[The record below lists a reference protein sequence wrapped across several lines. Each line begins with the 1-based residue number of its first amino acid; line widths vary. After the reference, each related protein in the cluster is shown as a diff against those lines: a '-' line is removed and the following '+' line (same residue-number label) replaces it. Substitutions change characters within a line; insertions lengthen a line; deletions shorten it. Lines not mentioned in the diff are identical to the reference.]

1 MPLGLNR
8 TPPQPSRVEDR
19 GCGCTYWGGEFV
31 KKIIL
36 TFLGVLLVYV
46 IFFIGTLI
54 RNNLKKY
61 ETIGMS
67 PKMERTIMVT
77 GIGRALGSNDIA
89 MTTIGYSNTDKDVA
103 KAQETNKSVMDKV
116 MADLKKMGVED
127 KDLQS
132 NYTIYPDYTYSQDK
146 GQELKGY
153 RVTNQLTV
161 KIRDLAKI
169 SEVLGLA
176 GKYGANEV
184 GGLSFT
190 IDDPE
195 NLKSVAREKGLNDAK
210 AKAEYLAKSL
220 GMRLGSVVNFNEYVP
235 DSGMYPYYKDALN
248 IGAAEGGGAP
258 AAVASGSRD
267 VTVNVNVTYE
277 ILPY

>member
-8 TPPQPSRVEDR
+8 TPPQPSRVDDR
-19 GCGCTYWGGEFV
+19 GCNCTWWGGEFA
-31 KKIIL
+31 KKIFL
-36 TFLGVLLVYV
+36 TFLGVLLVYA
-46 IFFIGTLI
+46 IFFLGTVI

-61 ETIGMS
+61 DTIGMS

-77 GIGRALGSNDIA
+77 GVGKAIGSNDIA
-89 MTTIGYSNTDKDVA
+89 LTTIGYSNTDKDVA
-103 KAQETNKSVMDKV
+103 KAQATNKAVMDKV
-116 MADLKKMGVED
+116 MDDLKKMGVED
-127 KDLQS
+127 KDMQS
-132 NYTIYPDYTYSQDK
+132 NYTIYPDYTYTQDK
-146 GQELKGY
+146 GQVLNGY

-161 KIRDLAKI
+161 KIRDLSKI
-169 SEVLGLA
+169 SDVLGLA

-220 GMRLGSVVNFNEYVP
+220 GMRLGSVVNFNEYAP
-235 DSGMYPYYKDALN
+235 ESGIMPYYKDALN
-248 IGAAEGGGAP
+248 LGAEGGGGP
-258 AAVASGSRD
+258 ASVAAGTRD